1 MAVLSQKIKLVDSKG
16 EKIVEALFDSVATYS
31 FVKEEIAEKIEQVV
45 RLPEPR
51 VFSTAKE
58 DVSLKIEK
66 RISVD
71 FYINGYRLSDEFFVS
86 SQITEDVIIGVSTL
100 QKWRLKLDF
109 ENEKIIVDPKVTRLI
124 II

>member
-1 MAVLSQKIKLVDSKG
+1 MAVLSQKIKLVGSKG

-86 SQITEDVIIGVSTL
+86 SQITEDVIIGVFTL